1 MLSVIYLGIFFS
13 LRIYILLKRLE
24 DKLKVSNLKIHYIY
38 IYIYNIYIIYKYVIY
53 MYIYI
58 YIYMFLYIIHIC
70 IFRSGKSYYP
80 QVFSKI
86 LLEILRSI
94 FKSYI

>member
-38 IYIYNIYIIYKYVIY
+38 IIYIIYKYVIY
-53 MYIYI
+53 IYI
-58 YIYMFLYIIHIC
+58 YVFIYNTYMHF
-70 IFRSGKSYYP
+70 
-80 QVFSKI
+80 
-86 LLEILRSI
+86 
-94 FKSYI
+94 

>member
-38 IYIYNIYIIYKYVIY
+38 IIYIIYKYVIY
-53 MYIYI
+53 IYI
-58 YIYMFLYIIHIC
+58 YIY
-70 IFRSGKSYYP
+70 
-80 QVFSKI
+80 VFI
-86 LLEILRSI
+86 YNTYMH
-94 FKSYI
+94 F

>member
-38 IYIYNIYIIYKYVIY
+38 IYNIYIIYKYVIY

-58 YIYMFLYIIHIC
+58 YIY
-70 IFRSGKSYYP
+70 
-80 QVFSKI
+80 VFI
-86 LLEILRSI
+86 YNTYMH
-94 FKSYI
+94 F

>member
-38 IYIYNIYIIYKYVIY
+38 IIYKYVIY
-53 MYIYI
+53 MYI

-80 QVFSKI
+80 QVFSEI